1 MTLSTQFYTLIAMIG
16 MGSYFGAALDTY
28 QLFLKRPKRSRWIV
42 FIHDLIFWILQALL
56 IFYVLFIVNQGEI
69 RLYLFLALL
78 CGFAAYQA
86 LLKKGYLLILNLII
100 TFCKATLLFFK
111 RLFTLLIV
119 KPIIGVITLL
129 LFVIKLVL
137 KGIYTLV
144 RMVLRVVIWCL
155 RLVFFPIVWIL
166 GLFYKLLPKSVTNKV
181 EKLHNYSKGF
191 FGKLQKY
198 ISSMVDKWNR
208 KKKL

>member
-28 QLFLKRPKRSRWIV
+28 QLFLKRPIRSRWLV
-42 FIHDLIFWILQALL
+42 FIHDLLFWVLQAVL

-69 RLYLFLALL
+69 RLYLFLALV

-86 LLKKGYLLILNLII
+86 LLKKGYLFILNKII
-100 TFCKATLLFFK
+100 SFCKATLNFLK
-111 RLFTLLIV
+111 KLCMILIV
-119 KPIIGVITLL
+119 KPILSIITLL
-129 LFVIKLVL
+129 FFVIKLVL
-137 KGIYTLV
+137 KGLFTLV
-144 RMVLRVVIWCL
+144 KMLWRVVIWCL

-166 GLFYKLLPKSVTNKV
+166 RLFYNILPKPVTNKV
-181 EKLHNYSKGF
+181 EKLHNKTKGF

-198 ISSMVDKWNR
+198 ISSIIDKWKSKMKR
-208 KKKL
+208 